1 MKKHILFPV
10 DLQPTKYHL
19 SDYENLLS
27 HVDSKRF
34 SAFFL
39 KDFTKSAKGK
49 TTVINEQDKSALQN
63 SLQDEAKKLDL
74 DINFINSQSNS
85 SGLMNQSKFA
95 DLAIIS
101 PITHDNMS
109 QLIQSFP
116 DHFFEEMGCPIFL
129 TDDLVHSYEEILVLF
144 DYDQSGLT
152 ALKSFLTMFGKVS
165 SKKKVTIVTVSPDD
179 APEIHLEKY
188 LVSYLQKVFGD
199 VGIVPF
205 SNKNLADQ
213 LVSYAEKLNK
223 PLLVMG
229 RVALNLLKN
238 NELGTKL
245 ADNHMSIFY
254 SNH

>member
-19 SDYENLLS
+19 SDYANLLS
-27 HVDSKRF
+27 HVDNKRF

-49 TTVINEQDKSALQN
+49 SSAINEQDKTVLQN
-63 SLQDEAKKLDL
+63 SLQKEAITLDL
-74 DINFINSQSNS
+74 DINFINSQSNTS
-85 SGLMNQSKFA
+85 SLMNQSKFA

-101 PITHDNMS
+101 PITHENMG

-116 DHFFEEMGCPIFL
+116 DHFFEDMGCPIFL
-129 TDDLVHSYEEILVLF
+129 TEDLMHSYEEILVLF
-144 DYDQSGLT
+144 DYDQSGLV

-165 SKKKVTIVTVSPDD
+165 SNKKVTIITVNPDD

-188 LVSYLQKVFGD
+188 LVSYLQKVFDD

-205 SNKNLADQ
+205 SNKNLPDQ
-213 LVSYAEKLNK
+213 LVAYAEKLNK

-229 RVALNLLKN
+229 RAAVNLLKN
-238 NELGTKL
+238 NQLATKM
-245 ADNHMSIFY
+245 ADQHMSIFY

>member
-116 DHFFEEMGCPIFL
+116 DQNSRSVYP
-129 TDDLVHSYEEILVLF
+129 
-144 DYDQSGLT
+144 
-152 ALKSFLTMFGKVS
+152 
-165 SKKKVTIVTVSPDD
+165 TIHRSNQMPLGS
-179 APEIHLEKY
+179 IRKFY
-188 LVSYLQKVFGD
+188 
-199 VGIVPF
+199 VPAR
-205 SNKNLADQ
+205 LI
-213 LVSYAEKLNK
+213 E
-223 PLLVMG
+223 
-229 RVALNLLKN
+229 
-238 NELGTKL
+238 
-245 ADNHMSIFY
+245 
-254 SNH
+254 

>member
-19 SDYENLLS
+19 SDYANLLS

-39 KDFTKSAKGK
+39 KDFTKSSKGR
-49 TTVINEQDKSALQN
+49 TATVNEQDKVALQT
-63 SLQDEAKKLDL
+63 SLQDEAKTLEL

-95 DLAIIS
+95 DLAVIS

-129 TDDLVHSYEEILVLF
+129 TEDLAHSYEEILVLF
-144 DYDQSGLT
+144 DYDQSGLV

-165 SKKKVTIVTVSPDD
+165 RNKKVTIITVSPDD

-188 LVSYLQKVFGD
+188 LVSYLQKVFDD

-205 SNKNLADQ
+205 SSKNLADQ
-213 LVSYAEKLNK
+213 LVTYAEKLNK

-229 RVALNLLKN
+229 HAAVNLLKDT
-238 NELGTKL
+238 ELATKM
-245 ADNHMSIFY
+245 ADHHMSIFY